1 MSFGERLFARL
12 LAAIRA
18 VADPQARV
26 RAARAAAPAQSRRH
40 LALLATAMAGR
51 KITVAVAAGE
61 GGLGRDLLVFPLQL
75 DALGTSQEN
84 AILTTLRAV
93 VGGLMLREATVQRP
107 PEDPGARAM
116 ATLVVL
122 ARALRDL
129 QQELAGAAAALPPVL
144 SALRETRRE
153 LRGLRGS
160 ELALEAAAHAVLGAP
175 LDELA
180 AAAPG
185 LDREWLAAV
194 AAGDPEASREPARG
208 ARCDECCD
216 GCCRW
221 SGKGRPTES
230 GSTPVAC
237 ISARTQRSMAL

>member
-129 QQELAGAAAALPPVL
+129 RQELAGAAAALPPVL

-175 LDELA
+175 LDELV
-180 AAAPG
+180 AAAPSTPT
-185 LDREWLAAV
+185 LRHTVSSWLAV
-194 AAGDPEASREPARG
+194 Q
-208 ARCDECCD
+208 CC
-216 GCCRW
+216 
-221 SGKGRPTES
+221 
-230 GSTPVAC
+230 A
-237 ISARTQRSMAL
+237 